1 MKSLIW
7 AAIIA
12 NLKVTPLS
20 SHGDRAVVDRETT
33 RRMER
38 SRGVTILE
46 LAIVLL
52 VVGVI
57 LGISIP
63 LASSL
68 AGRFKVGS
76 ARDVF
81 VNSYARARATAV
93 QYGRVARLHIDALD
107 REVWVEVDTGVVG
120 ATAPDTIGIVLN
132 LYKEYGGVTMFST
145 RQVLCFDSR
154 GLPFVGDPQCETHD
168 ASIVFERANKS
179 DTVEL
184 SLGGTVFKR

>member
-1 MKSLIW
+1 MGWSSVWRAVRQGPGASSAGRSLQRRLESVPQPQPVLQLRMKSLIR

-12 NLKVTPLS
+12 SLKVTPLS

-33 RRMER
+33 RRIER

-46 LAIVLL
+46 LAIVLF

-93 QYGRVARLHIDALD
+93 QYGRVARLHIDAVD
-107 REVWVEVDTGVVG
+107 REVWVEVDTGVV
-120 ATAPDTIGIVLN
+120 
-132 LYKEYGGVTMFST
+132 
-145 RQVLCFDSR
+145 
-154 GLPFVGDPQCETHD
+154 
-168 ASIVFERANKS
+168 
-179 DTVEL
+179 
-184 SLGGTVFKR
+184 